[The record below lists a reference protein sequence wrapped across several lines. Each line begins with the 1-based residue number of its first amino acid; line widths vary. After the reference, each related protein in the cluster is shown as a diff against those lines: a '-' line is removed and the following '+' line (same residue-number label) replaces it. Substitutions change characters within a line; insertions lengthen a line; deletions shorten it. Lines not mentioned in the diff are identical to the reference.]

1 MALIQMQRQ
10 FINGSRQSIIL
21 IDIDEFEFHPVQL
34 PSLIYNL
41 LTFQRAFCA
50 FCHDRIWGLGR
61 QGFKCTQC
69 KLLVHKKC
77 HKLGSKS
84 CTKEQVEPIS
94 SERGSHNGLGND
106 HQSTE
111 NVPQISDYPPEIPEH
126 GK

>member
-1 MALIQMQRQ
+1 MT
-10 FINGSRQSIIL
+10 
-21 IDIDEFEFHPVQL
+21 
-34 PSLIYNL
+34 L
-41 LTFQRAFCA
+41 LSFQRAFCA

-111 NVPQISDYPPEIPEH
+111 NVLQISDYPPEITEH
-126 GK
+126 GQYSTTQCSMFIK